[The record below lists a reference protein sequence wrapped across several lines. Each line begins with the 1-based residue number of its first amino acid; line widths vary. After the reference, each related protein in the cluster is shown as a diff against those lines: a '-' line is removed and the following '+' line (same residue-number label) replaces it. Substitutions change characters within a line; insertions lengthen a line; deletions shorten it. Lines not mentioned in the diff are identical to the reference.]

1 METTTMTNLQKAEA
15 VVQQLQNKAQEL
27 LQADV
32 WDNEAIE
39 ANARMLSTVLL
50 RVPLTTSN

>member
-1 METTTMTNLQKAEA
+1 MTNLQKAEA